1 MRLMKLV
8 IYGASYPEIVKLVDA
23 INGEKKTW
31 DIVGFL
37 DDVKEGQIDS
47 YMDHPIL
54 GGERMI
60 EKYRDQ
66 GCYFINNVF
75 GNTKNRRLV
84 TDKLDKYQVSYATL
98 ISPKVNIRYV
108 QIGVDC
114 IVLDGVFLGA
124 KVSIG
129 NHVGIRANSSINH
142 DTIVEE
148 NVFVGPGVT
157 ICGKVKLEKGA
168 YIGAGAVIKDG
179 LTIGAWSTIGMG
191 SIVNKHVREGD
202 VVAMPAARSVKNLIV
217 QK

>member
-1 MRLMKLV
+1 MMKLV
-8 IYGASYPEIVKLVDA
+8 IYGASYPEIIKLVDA
-23 INGEKKTW
+23 INSKKKEW

-37 DDVKEGQIDS
+37 DDVKEGQMES
-47 YMDHPIL
+47 YMDYPIL
-54 GGERMI
+54 GGEGMI

-66 GCYFINNVF
+66 GCCFINNVF
-75 GNTKNRRLV
+75 GTTQNRRLV
-84 TDKLDKYQVSYATL
+84 TDKLDKHQVNYATL
-98 ISPKVNIRYV
+98 ISPNVDTRYV

-114 IVLDGVFLGA
+114 TVLNGVFLGA

-142 DTIVEE
+142 DTVVEE
-148 NVFVGPGVT
+148 YVFVGPGVT
-157 ICGKVKLEKGA
+157 VCGKVKLGKGS

-191 SIVNKHVREGD
+191 SIVNRHVREGD
-202 VVAMPAARSVKNLIV
+202 VVAMSPARSVKNLIA